1 LKAVANSLHRFFE
14 KQARLVFLAPAVII
28 LLSISIF
35 PLFYSLTLAFHDWNL
50 GSWAPWK
57 FVGIDNFRTILRFD
71 TFFHTSF
78 RVTMVYVF
86 GVVLLEFV
94 LGFGIALLLNRP
106 LRQAGL
112 IRTIL
117 ILPTMMT
124 PVVVGLIWRF
134 MYNPELGMANYLLS
148 FLGLGPFN
156 WLGNRHLAM
165 YAVMFADIWQWT
177 PFMALVMLAG
187 LQALPDEP
195 FEAASID
202 GASGLQ
208 MVRYI
213 TLPLLRPTML
223 VAVLI
228 RLMDAFKSFDL
239 IFVLTG
245 GGPGMTTEV
254 LSFHIY
260 RTGFKF
266 FHMGYAAAMSYVM
279 LVIVV
284 LVSQIL
290 IRFLAREEGV

>member
-1 LKAVANSLHRFFE
+1 MHSAAS
-14 KQARLVFLAPAVII
+14 QSA
-28 LLSISIF
+28 
-35 PLFYSLTLAFHDWNL
+35 
-50 GSWAPWK
+50 
-57 FVGIDNFRTILRFD
+57 
-71 TFFHTSF
+71 
-78 RVTMVYVF
+78 
-86 GVVLLEFV
+86 
-94 LGFGIALLLNRP
+94 